1 LLGIEN
7 PAVVNYLSNNV
18 WLLTNKPDFEG
29 AKLQKNMEME
39 KEETDNYQT
48 DSLC

>member
-29 AKLQKNMEME
+29 AKLQKKYGNG
-39 KEETDNYQT
+39 KGRN
-48 DSLC
+48 